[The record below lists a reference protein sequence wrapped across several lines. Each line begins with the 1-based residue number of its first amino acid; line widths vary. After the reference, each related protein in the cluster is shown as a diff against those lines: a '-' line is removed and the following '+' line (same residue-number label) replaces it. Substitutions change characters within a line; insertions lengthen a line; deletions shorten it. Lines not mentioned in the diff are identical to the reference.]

1 MADCGVGAR
10 TFVTFVRKF
19 QPSCHD
25 TAHVL
30 RNRPDI
36 CRGTAFAVCFRH
48 RIDFAR
54 EKIMTTATKP
64 FLDLSA
70 IDLMSRDLRIIPDN
84 MPLREAAQLLL
95 RHQVSG
101 APVVDHTGTLIGVLS
116 ATDFV
121 RQLGRRADGSPKAA
135 EPHECFCADWQMKET
150 SELPT
155 DAVRHFMT
163 HDTVTTGPDT
173 PIADL
178 ARMMVD
184 AHIHRIIIV
193 DEHNS
198 PLGIVTSTDVLAA
211 VARAHVEEAVA

>member
-1 MADCGVGAR
+1 
-10 TFVTFVRKF
+10 
-19 QPSCHD
+19 
-25 TAHVL
+25 
-30 RNRPDI
+30 
-36 CRGTAFAVCFRH
+36 
-48 RIDFAR
+48 
-54 EKIMTTATKP
+54 MTTMTKP
-64 FLDLSA
+64 FLELSA
-70 IDLMSRDLRIIPDN
+70 IDLMSRDLRVIPDN

-121 RQLGRRADGSPKAA
+121 RQLGRRGDSNQKAQAA
-135 EPHECFCADWQMKET
+135 ESHECFCADWQMKET

-163 HDTVTTGPDT
+163 RDTVTTAPEASIT
-173 PIADL
+173 DL

-184 AHIHRIIIV
+184 AHIHRVIVV

-198 PLGIVTSTDVLAA
+198 PMGIVTSTDVLAA
-211 VARAHVEEAVA
+211 VARAQVEEAVA